1 MWNQWSFLL
10 SQPNSFFPHEWL
22 QSHTLRSLKGI
33 LGILYIWRIS
43 VVLVPFVFLLRIKLN
58 PWGTWE
64 SLRATVPKICPS
76 AGVLVSRPGG
86 RCLCSPHVVGVG
98 WTGGTSWGNG
108 QSGLTCPV
116 SCCLLTC
123 KSTILNLPIIESSKY
138 AEITTLQNK
147 TSTLPFLCWSL

>member
-10 SQPNSFFPHEWL
+10 SQPNSFFPREWL

-86 RCLCSPHVVGVG
+86 RCLCSPPRCGCRLNRWDIVGK
-98 WTGGTSWGNG
+98 WTVW
-108 QSGLTCPV
+108 LD
-116 SCCLLTC
+116 
-123 KSTILNLPIIESSKY
+123 LPRLMLFAHLQEHYTKFTHYWKFKVCRNNHASK
-138 AEITTLQNK
+138 
-147 TSTLPFLCWSL
+147 